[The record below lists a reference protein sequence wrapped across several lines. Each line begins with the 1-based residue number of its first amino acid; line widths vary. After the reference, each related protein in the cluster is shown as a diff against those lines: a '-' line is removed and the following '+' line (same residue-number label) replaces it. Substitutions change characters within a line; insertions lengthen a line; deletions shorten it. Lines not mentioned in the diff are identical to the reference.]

1 MDSLVGNGMS
11 SILYYSDASDSSGS
25 VLHNFYQLAGI
36 LGVRS
41 EVTLQTLSFYCGPV
55 SAFSVLVKQME
66 IPIEEWP
73 IMDRRSLAIQLA
85 ENGIFNGPD
94 PFLMALGCNAIS
106 CATIADEDILCDQF
120 TLLHA
125 AAGAVGR
132 LSLDIGCHNF
142 KEFQHRSILG
152 WKSIIHDLLA
162 AGADLHAECAGD
174 YLHFWLRECVE
185 TADQITPLMSMF
197 VAAFH
202 EAYYLQDEPVWDLD
216 NTMNIWI
223 STLYDYGV
231 DLKEYG
237 LQENLTWVNLEES
250 IQAERRYTEY
260 TATGTRPYDSL
271 YYRGRTRLLGFKY
284 GPLPEDWK
292 LWYNE
297 PTDEF
302 AGDFW
307 LMVERKVEVMPGTW
321 IE

>member
-1 MDSLVGNGMS
+1 MDALVGNGMLPRS
-11 SILYYSDASDSSGS
+11 CCSDPSDSSSS
-25 VLHNFYQLAGI
+25 VLHNFSQLAGI
-36 LGVRS
+36 LGARS
-41 EVTLQTLSFYCGPV
+41 EVTLQTLSFYCGPA

-66 IPIEEWP
+66 TPIGEWP
-73 IMDRRSLAIQLA
+73 IMDRRSLAIRLA
-85 ENGIFNGPD
+85 ENVPFNGPD
-94 PFLMALGCNAIS
+94 LFLMALGCNAIS
-106 CATIADEDILCDQF
+106 RATIADEDILCDQF

-125 AAGAVGR
+125 AAGAIGR
-132 LSLDIGCHNF
+132 LSLDPGWLNF
-142 KEFQHRSILG
+142 EEFKHRSILG

-162 AGADLHAECAGD
+162 AGADLHAECAED
-174 YLHFWLRECVE
+174 YLHVWLPEGVE
-185 TADQITPLMSMF
+185 TDDQITPLMLMF

-202 EAYYLQDEPVWDLD
+202 EAELHDGCVWDLD

-237 LQENLTWVNLEES
+237 LQESLTWVNLEGS
-250 IQAERRYTEY
+250 ILDGIMYTEY
-260 TATGTRPYDSL
+260 TATGTRPYDSI

-292 LWYNE
+292 LRYNE

-307 LMVERKVEVMPGTW
+307 LMVEGKVEVMPGTW